1 MLDLIVPLTGESPT
15 TWANS
20 AACKGNSQLFFPK
33 PAERPQARERRE
45 AKAMALCSS
54 CIVQAQC
61 RTFARDNHEYGVW
74 GAESELDRHLA
85 GYSLM
90 APIGLRAQ
98 RPA

>member
-1 MLDLIVPLTGESPT
+1 
-15 TWANS
+15 
-20 AACKGNSQLFFPK
+20 
-33 PAERPQARERRE
+33 
-45 AKAMALCSS
+45 MALCSS

-61 RTFARDNHEYGVW
+61 RVFARDNHEYGVW